1 MSSPRK
7 RQADDDDSGSER
19 STPSLASSPQL
30 PPSSPAIPFED
41 EEEEIHNDVT
51 DLNPSDEEEGE
62 DLMDNMHNDYR
73 RNDNQD
79 HYNLGDGNID
89 DEEYDELDAAER
101 RRIDEQLD
109 RRDELLGM
117 SKDTRARS
125 QAFLDDD
132 EEGDD
137 DVNEYG
143 LPIQRRRLRRQY
155 DDQDDFLNDVE
166 IDPFHEELS
175 LESLADVKAPSIT
188 EWILQP
194 SVSRSIGRELKSFLL
209 EYTDERGRSVYGARI
224 RTLGEINAESL
235 DVSYN
240 HLADSKAILALF
252 LATSPTE
259 MLKIFDIVAME
270 ATELHYPNYS
280 QIHSE
285 IHVRISNFPNA
296 LSLRDLRE
304 KNLNQLVKVSGVVTR
319 RTGVF
324 PQLKYVKFD
333 CLKCHAVLGPFI
345 QDSNTEV
352 KMTYC
357 TNCASKGPFKMNSE
371 RTLYRNYQRI
381 TLQEAPGTVPAGR
394 LPRHREIIL
403 LSDLVDIAKPGEE
416 VEVVGVYKNNYDGG
430 LNAKNGFPVFATVVE
445 ANSVKRKE
453 TSSMFNSDTGVS
465 SWVEEDER
473 EFRRLS
479 RERGVIDKIIGS
491 MAPSI
496 YGHRDIKTALA
507 CSLFGGVAKNIDGKH
522 SIRGDINVLLLGDP
536 GTAKSQILKYAEK
549 TANRAVFATGQ
560 GASAVG
566 LTASVR
572 KDPITREWTLE
583 GGALVLADKGTCLI
597 DEFDKMNDQ
606 DRTSIHEAMEQQSIS
621 VSKAGIVTTL
631 QARCSI
637 IAAANPTGGRYN
649 STIPLAQNVN
659 LTEPILSRFDIL
671 CVVRDLVNP
680 ESDERLASFVVDSH
694 MRSHPSNDEDVF
706 KDDDDN
712 MDEGK
717 SRREKITQSN
727 EQRESEISPIP
738 QETLAKYISYARA
751 KVSPKLHQMDM
762 DKVALVYADLRRE
775 SISTGSFPI
784 TVRHLESIIRIAE
797 AFARMRLSDFV
808 SQSDLNRAIK
818 VSIDSF
824 VGAQKITVKRQLQK
838 SFMKTIEDIKQ
849 CKDVPEKDVE
859 EICNHESR
867 QITTV
872 YGFYDECLRKY
883 GSVNV
888 WRYCCEVFDYF
899 SLGAIVGGQGG
910 VFCVHGGL
918 SPEIS
923 DVDEIRRLD
932 RKQEVPH
939 EGAMCDL
946 LWSDPEDVPKWAVSP
961 RGAGYLFGENEV
973 NKFCHKNDISLIAR
987 AHQLV
992 MEGYKEMFS
1001 GSLVTVWSAPN
1012 YCYRCGN
1019 IASIL
1024 SINDNLERE
1033 YKVFDAVNKDT
1044 NMMPSKKPVVDYFI

>member
-7 RQADDDDSGSER
+7 RQADDDDASEK
-19 STPSLASSPQL
+19 STPSLTPSPQL
-30 PPSSPAIPFED
+30 PPSSPAIPFEE
-41 EEEEIHNDVT
+41 EEEEIHNDIT
-51 DLNPSDEEEGE
+51 DLNPSDEEDGE
-62 DLMDNMHNDYR
+62 DLMENLENDYR
-73 RNDNQD
+73 QNNAQD
-79 HYNLGDGNID
+79 HYDLGDNID
-89 DEEYDELDAAER
+89 DEQYAEMDAATR
-101 RRIDEQLD
+101 RRIDDQLN
-109 RRDELLGM
+109 RRDEILGK
-117 SKDTRARS
+117 KDSRGRS

-132 EEGDD
+132 DHME

-143 LPIQRRRLRRQY
+143 LPIQRRRRRRQF
-155 DDQDDFLNDVE
+155 DENDEFLNDVD

-194 SVSRSIGRELKSFLL
+194 AVSRSIARELKSFLL
-209 EYTDERGRSVYGARI
+209 EYTDDKGRSVYGARI
-224 RTLGEINAESL
+224 RTLGEVNAESL
-235 DVSYN
+235 DVSYG

-252 LATSPTE
+252 LASLPTE

-280 QIHSE
+280 QIHQE

-296 LSLRDLRE
+296 LTLRDLRE
-304 KNLNQLVKVSGVVTR
+304 KNLNQLVRISGVVTR

-333 CLKCHAVLGPFI
+333 CLKCGVVLGPFI

-352 KMTYC
+352 RVSFC
-357 TNCASKGPFKMNSE
+357 TNCHAKGPFKLNSE
-371 RTLYRNYQRI
+371 KTLYRNYQRI

-394 LPRHREIIL
+394 LPRHREVIL
-403 LSDLVDIAKPGEE
+403 LSDLVDMAKPGEE
-416 VEVVGVYKNNYDGG
+416 VEVVGIYKNNYDGH

-453 TSSMFNSDTGVS
+453 ITSMFSGEGS
-465 SWVEEDER
+465 GWVEEDER

-479 RERGVIDKIIGS
+479 RERGIIDKIIAS

-507 CSLFGGVAKNIDGKH
+507 CSLFGGVAKEINGKH
-522 SIRGDINVLLLGDP
+522 SIRGDINLLLLGDP

-621 VSKAGIVTTL
+621 VSKAGIVTSL

-637 IAAANPTGGRYN
+637 IAAANPIGGKYN
-649 STIPLAQNVN
+649 STIPLSQNVN

-671 CVVRDLVNP
+671 CVVRDIVNP
-680 ESDERLASFVVDSH
+680 EMDQRLASFVVDSH

-706 KDDDDN
+706 EEELDD
-712 MDEGK
+712 MDTDK
-717 SRREKITQSN
+717 NTRRERITQN
-727 EQRESEISPIP
+727 TKERESEISPIA
-738 QETLAKYISYARA
+738 QDLLSKYISYARA
-751 KVSPKLHQMDM
+751 KVVPKLHQMDM

-797 AFARMRLSDFV
+797 AFAKMRLSDFV
-808 SQSDLNRAIK
+808 SQSDLNRSIK

-824 VGAQKITVKRQLQK
+824 VGAQKITVRRQLQK
-838 SFMKTIEDIKQ
+838 SFMKYTLPSWKQ
-849 CKDVPEKDVE
+849 
-859 EICNHESR
+859 
-867 QITTV
+867 
-872 YGFYDECLRKY
+872 
-883 GSVNV
+883 
-888 WRYCCEVFDYF
+888 
-899 SLGAIVGGQGG
+899 
-910 VFCVHGGL
+910 
-918 SPEIS
+918 
-923 DVDEIRRLD
+923 
-932 RKQEVPH
+932 
-939 EGAMCDL
+939 
-946 LWSDPEDVPKWAVSP
+946 
-961 RGAGYLFGENEV
+961 
-973 NKFCHKNDISLIAR
+973 
-987 AHQLV
+987 
-992 MEGYKEMFS
+992 
-1001 GSLVTVWSAPN
+1001 
-1012 YCYRCGN
+1012 
-1019 IASIL
+1019 
-1024 SINDNLERE
+1024 
-1033 YKVFDAVNKDT
+1033 
-1044 NMMPSKKPVVDYFI
+1044 